1 MLTTES
7 RESALV
13 DNMTFRVPQALA
25 ATSTGFASLLAA
37 GIATAAAAQ
46 QPALPTLRL
55 GQAIEAA
62 RRVNPDVR
70 AAREA
75 LAAATARERQAG
87 AYPNPTLSY
96 GREQTSAAGETN
108 SQNIAAVEQRL
119 EIGGVRGARAEA
131 ARLRREAAAAR
142 LDAAVT
148 ALSFETTRAYALA
161 LAADRRAQLADQA
174 NEAFARARAV
184 SDRRLAAG
192 DVSGYA
198 HRRIRLE
205 AARYAGARAEALLA
219 RRAARLSLAALISGT
234 ADSVASMDVVLAD
247 SLPTFGRPLAGGNA
261 ARPDLQLSQ
270 LATPDSL
277 VALAVR
283 SRRDLRAVELEA
295 DAARAEARL
304 TARERVPQPAV
315 SLGFKNERVA
325 GAPEQANG
333 FIAGISL
340 PLPLW
345 DRREGAIAAADAE
358 SRRRVAEAD
367 VVRQRVAREVAEAY
381 DGYRALEAQLAVLAP
396 ELGGETGVAMR
407 AVQVAYTEGEAT
419 VVEWLDAVRAYQEAE
434 SSFATLRAETMIRR
448 AAFERALGVPL
459 TDTTTRPGA
468 DASARD

>member
-7 RESALV
+7 RESALI
-13 DNMTFRVPQALA
+13 DDMTFRVPRALA

-37 GIATAAAAQ
+37 GIATAAGAQ
-46 QPALPTLRL
+46 QPTLPTLRL
-55 GQAIEAA
+55 GEAIETAH
-62 RRVNPDVR
+62 RVHPDVR
-70 AAREA
+70 AARDA
-75 LAAATARERQAG
+75 LAAAAARERQAS

-108 SQNIAAVEQRL
+108 SQTIAVFEQRL
-119 EIGGVRGARAEA
+119 EIGGVRSARGEA

-148 ALSFETTRAYALA
+148 ALDFETTRAYALA

-174 NEAFARARAV
+174 NEAFAQARAI

-234 ADSVASMDVVLAD
+234 EDSVASKDVVLAD
-247 SLPTFGRPLAGGNA
+247 SLPTFGGSLAGGDK
-261 ARPDLQLSQ
+261 ARPDLQLAQ

-283 SRRDLRAVELEA
+283 SRRDLRALELEA
-295 DAARAEARL
+295 DATRAEARL

-315 SLGFKNERVA
+315 SLGFKNEHIA
-325 GAPEQANG
+325 GAREQANG
-333 FIAGISL
+333 FTTGISF
-340 PLPLW
+340 PFPLW

-358 SRRRVAEAD
+358 ARRRVAEAD
-367 VVRQRVAREVAEAY
+367 VIRRRVVREVSEAY
-381 DGYRALEAQLAVLAP
+381 AGYRALEAQLAVLAP

-434 SSFATLRAETMIRR
+434 SSFATLRAEAMIRR
-448 AAFERALGVPL
+448 AALERALGVPP
-459 TDTTTRPGA
+459 TYTTTRSGA

>member
-1 MLTTES
+1 MTSRNVRSLARPSTTVPV
-7 RESALV
+7 AL
-13 DNMTFRVPQALA
+13 F
-25 ATSTGFASLLAA
+25 
-37 GIATAAAAQ
+37 AAAVASAVGAQ
-46 QPALPTLRL
+46 QPTGPSLTLS
-55 GQAIEAA
+55 QAIEAA
-62 RRVNPDVR
+62 RRVHPDVR

-75 LAAATARERQAG
+75 LVAATARERQASG
-87 AYPNPTLSY
+87 YPNPTLSY

-119 EIGGVRGARAEA
+119 ELGGVRAARVKA
-131 ARLRREAAAAR
+131 ARLRREASAAR

-148 ALSFETTRAYALA
+148 ALDFETTRAYALA

-174 NEAFARARAV
+174 NEAFAQARVV

-205 AARYAGARAEALLA
+205 AARYAGARAEAQLA
-219 RRAARLSLAALISGT
+219 RRVARLALAALISGS
-234 ADSVASMDVVLAD
+234 ADSVASMDVTLAD
-247 SLPTFGRPLAGGNA
+247 SLPTYAGPLTGDNA
-261 ARPDLQLSQ
+261 ARRDLQLAR

-283 SRRDLRAVELEA
+283 SRRDLRALELEA
-295 DAARAEARL
+295 DATRAEARL
-304 TARERVPQPAV
+304 TARERVPQPAI
-315 SLGFKNERVA
+315 SLGFKSEHAA

-333 FIAGISL
+333 LTGSISI

-367 VVRQRVAREVAEAY
+367 VVRRRAVREVAEAY
-381 DGYRALEAQLAVLAP
+381 DGYRALDAQLAVLAP
-396 ELGGETGVAMR
+396 ELGGATGAAMR

-419 VVEWLDAVRAYQEAE
+419 LVEWLDAVRAYQEAE
-434 SSFATLRAETMIRR
+434 SSFATLRAEAMIRR
-448 AAFERALGVPL
+448 AALDRALGVPS
-459 TDTTTRPGA
+459 TSTTTRPGA